1 MIEND
6 LIKSFNFL
14 NLDKNDFKKFL
25 MNKKKGWRYR
35 NDNIM
40 NLFWHRYQANS
51 LTTFKDSKDFDEEM
65 LDFINNSSPIM
76 SQQLI
81 IPNFETDRLLLKFDN
96 NMKFNSDPDLIIVN
110 KKDPVLS
117 KSKID
122 LNKFCKVFDGEYYV
136 FYQIM
141 KNDKCN

>member
-1 MIEND
+1 
-6 LIKSFNFL
+6 
-14 NLDKNDFKKFL
+14 
-25 MNKKKGWRYR
+25 
-35 NDNIM
+35 M

-110 KKDPVLS
+110 KKDPVLN